1 MASDPLEPN
10 AALLIELVQTQ
21 MPFGKY
27 KDKFICDLPDF
38 YLEWH
43 QRNGFPKG
51 KMGMLLGTM
60 YEIQLNGLRYLL
72 DPIKKAYR

>member
-1 MASDPLEPN
+1 MAEEPLLPN
-10 AALLIELVQTQ
+10 SQILTDLVNTR

-27 KDKFICDLPDF
+27 KDRLICDLPDF

-51 KMGMLLGTM
+51 KMGMLLATM
-60 YEIQLNGLRYLL
+60 YEIKLNGLSFLL
-72 DPIKKAYR
+72 DPLKQKHR